1 MENNNNKK
9 ELLGRSFSEN
19 LNILWTRGILLAL
32 TDIFL
37 KDACAGNFLGQ
48 CSV

>member
-1 MENNNNKK
+1 MEKNNKK

-19 LNILWTRGILLAL
+19 LNILRTQGILLAL
-32 TDIFL
+32 TDTFL